1 MLPGFV
7 AFVTAAIIFYVKPL
21 CDQCHTDIQ
30 LREKLIF
37 LFFFVG
43 AILCL
48 GMSAVFHTGQKEIQ
62 MSELTYAE
70 LITGPV
76 FTVLGIWAVFG
87 LYLAPN
93 GSIFKN

>member
-1 MLPGFV
+1 MKELKLIHMLPGFV

-48 GMSAVFHTGQKEIQ
+48 GMSAVFHTGQEKIQ
-62 MSELTYAE
+62 MSELTNAQ
-70 LITGPV
+70 
-76 FTVLGIWAVFG
+76 
-87 LYLAPN
+87 
-93 GSIFKN
+93 

>member
-48 GMSAVFHTGQKEIQ
+48 GMSAVFHTGQEKIQ
-62 MSELTYAE
+62 MSELTNE
-70 LITGPV
+70 QCTMHSEGV
-76 FTVLGIWAVFG
+76 QN
-87 LYLAPN
+87 LAP
-93 GSIFKN
+93 